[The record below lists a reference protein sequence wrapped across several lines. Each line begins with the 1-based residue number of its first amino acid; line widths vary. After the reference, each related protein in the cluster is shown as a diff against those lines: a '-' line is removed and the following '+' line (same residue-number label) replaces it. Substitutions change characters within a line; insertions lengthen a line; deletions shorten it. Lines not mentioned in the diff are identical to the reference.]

1 MKIEKKVQK
10 PFLVVQ
16 TFCDKE
22 QDRSKL
28 KFQLSNYYKHEYE
41 DGINVIDKSL
51 KIKWPSKKLLIS
63 EKDMKLQSWENFKKQ
78 KKYF

>member
-28 KFQLSNYYKHEYE
+28 KFQLSNYYKHAN
-41 DGINVIDKSL
+41 DINVN
-51 KIKWPSKKLLIS
+51 LL
-63 EKDMKLQSWENFKKQ
+63 
-78 KKYF
+78 